1 MTTNLRDLLLQVS
14 TATLTTQLLKKFGLR
29 NTSLRQ
35 VRPIDADNCRFVGPA
50 YTVRYIPLREDL
62 LPAQFLDHPE
72 NKLTPAIEAIP
83 AGAVL
88 VLDANQRSDVGLLG
102 GNIVARLKARG
113 VAAVVTDGGMRDV
126 KEIEEIGLSVFVR
139 EFAPPPSFTE
149 LMVADVQAPV
159 SCAGVSVF
167 PGDWVAGDADGVVVV
182 PAAMA
187 REAALAG
194 AKMDDLEAYVL
205 ARLRRGEPMPGLY
218 PPCAQVVAD
227 YDEWVRRGRPAMG

>member
-1 MTTNLRDLLLQVS
+1 MTSDLRELLLKVS
-14 TATLTTQLLKKFGLR
+14 TATLTTQLLKKHGLR
-29 NTSLRQ
+29 NVSVRN
-35 VRPIDADNCRFVGPA
+35 VRPIDDGNCRFAGPA

-62 LPAQFLDHPE
+62 LPAQFLDHPD
-72 NKLTPAIEAIP
+72 NKLTPAVEAIP

-126 KEIEEIGLSVFVR
+126 KEIEEIGVPVFVR

-149 LMVADVQAPV
+149 LMVADVQTPV
-159 SCAGVSVF
+159 SCAGVPVL

-187 REAALAG
+187 RAVALAG
-194 AKMDDLEAYVL
+194 AQMDDLEAYVL

-218 PPCAQVVAD
+218 PPSARVVAEYED
-227 YDEWVRRGRPAMG
+227 WVRRGRPAAI